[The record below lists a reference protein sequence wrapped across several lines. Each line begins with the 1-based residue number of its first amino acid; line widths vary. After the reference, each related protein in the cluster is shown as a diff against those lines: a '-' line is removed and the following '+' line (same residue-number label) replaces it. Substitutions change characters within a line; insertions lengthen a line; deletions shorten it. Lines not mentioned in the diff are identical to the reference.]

1 MRIFATLWNY
11 FGLTT
16 RRKTEEGSNGIRGQ
30 REYLKPLASTIISAS
45 LVRNLQAKL
54 IASAF
59 GVWSIGSAI
68 LLTH

>member
-1 MRIFATLWNY
+1 MRIFAKLLNY

-16 RRKTEEGSNGIRGQ
+16 RGKTKAASNGTPGRK
-30 REYLKPLASTIISAS
+30 EYLKLPVSIIISAS
-45 LVRNLQAKL
+45 QVRNLQAKL
-54 IASAF
+54 TALAS